1 VVHNLIERFSD
12 HATDLHEDI
21 GNILVNPTLVNKTSL
36 SLEETTTHFRALG
49 FRRVGDS
56 NWLARSIDASH
67 AARSIL
73 ETSDFD
79 QAPPPTEYELFMKTL
94 EKQRTQKVIKNTKGK
109 GAGGKAVENSD
120 NFKGYS
126 NSDVQKLL
134 SLRGITAPT
143 EDEANQAKYGCTCG
157 LCLGG
162 FMSPRMAYIL
172 SSNSSYNFVALVGL
186 VECESHSQQWQ
197 SAVLG
202 GIPFCGQT
210 DITTTVA
217 YKCWE
222 YIPGDAGKL
231 ILTLFSKDAAR
242 GHYQVRP
249 PILFHVS
256 LSQLTKLDFQRCRH
270 SHPGQDTA
278 YFRCD
283 SSSTPSSEQLSR
295 RRINLGMQYTSGAN
309 PCDQSR
315 SGICSI
321 PSSWRQTDIGYRK
334 TV

>member
-1 VVHNLIERFSD
+1 MVHELINRFSD
-12 HATDLHEDI
+12 HAKDLHEDI
-21 GNILVNPTLVNKTSL
+21 GNILVNPVLVNKSSL
-36 SLEETTTHFRALG
+36 SLSEITMHFRASD

-67 AARSIL
+67 AARIIP

-79 QAPPPTEYELFMKTL
+79 QAPPPTEYELFVKTL

-109 GAGGKAVENSD
+109 GAGGKAIENID
-120 NFKGYS
+120 NFKGQS

-134 SLRGITAPT
+134 SLRGNTAPT

-242 GHYQVRP
+242 GHYQVRHAS
-249 PILFHVS
+249 ILF
-256 LSQLTKLDFQRCRH
+256 
-270 SHPGQDTA
+270 
-278 YFRCD
+278 
-283 SSSTPSSEQLSR
+283 
-295 RRINLGMQYTSGAN
+295 
-309 PCDQSR
+309 
-315 SGICSI
+315 
-321 PSSWRQTDIGYRK
+321 GYR
-334 TV
+334 